1 MSSNVTKDG
10 DTTFT
15 QFLYEGGQ
23 LVLELDESGVQT
35 AFNVFGGESII
46 SRMTAQVRVYYLYD
60 GYGNVVQLTN
70 TSGNVMTTYDYD
82 AFGNMTW
89 PSSRLRNG

>member
-1 MSSNVTKDG
+1 MQNDDYEAGYTYNADGLRVSSNVTKDG

-60 GYGNVVQLTN
+60 GYGNVVE
-70 TSGNVMTTYDYD
+70 VY
-82 AFGNMTW
+82 
-89 PSSRLRNG
+89 RK